1 MYHYNY
7 SYTQCRA
14 GKWNNIQWIKIR
26 FNIKWLLILH
36 RFISWANILPS
47 FMKKTCCCF
56 QQTLL
61 VLNPLL
67 LCLYIMLRK
76 RSSLRWCFIWFHM
89 NVDAVSQCESYY
101 KGHFLHSVQC
111 SIIKRNK
118 GKIKMKKSGIFY
130 VFHLYLVILKNS
142 RCESSL
148 SHRFD
153 LLFFI
158 C

>member
-1 MYHYNY
+1 M
-7 SYTQCRA
+7 
-14 GKWNNIQWIKIR
+14 
-26 FNIKWLLILH
+26 H

-76 RSSLRWCFIWFHM
+76 RSSLCWCFIWFHM

-101 KGHFLHSVQC
+101 QGHFLHFVQC

-158 C
+158 CNQKHMAALPVNFLNLSYHSSRSNTAVFATSQI